1 MCGETMCSVF
11 VNFCAQPHC
20 LLPSDVKNWWEVVEK
35 LLSQVLAHMLPSS
48 IPHLLIV
55 RFGSPHCV
63 LSPGLQKGCQ
73 NTCKKLKK
81 KKILVYKKEMRFD
94 SL

>member
-35 LLSQVLAHMLPSS
+35 LLSRVLAHMLPSS

-55 RFGSPHCV
+55 RFGSPIVYYHQV
-63 LSPGLQKGCQ
+63 SRKDV
-73 NTCKKLKK
+73 
-81 KKILVYKKEMRFD
+81 KIPVK
-94 SL
+94 S